1 MVSYFMTL
9 SSFTNKIK
17 LISYYLGVSFDSLL
31 ETIKVT
37 LLDLTW
43 EVIISI
49 TRDDNSSNY
58 VVGKFVKL
66 LNNVKVGH
74 IVTNTS

>member
-58 VVGKFVKL
+58 VVGKFVNL